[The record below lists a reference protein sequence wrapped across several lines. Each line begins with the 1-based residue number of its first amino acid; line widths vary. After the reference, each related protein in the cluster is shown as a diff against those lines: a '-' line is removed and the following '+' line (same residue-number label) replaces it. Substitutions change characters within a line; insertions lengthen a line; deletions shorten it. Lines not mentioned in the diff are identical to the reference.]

1 MSCEG
6 WGVGDRCRAKE
17 DVHVKEKMKTGE
29 FKLTAIAKGE
39 EGLVREK
46 YADVHRLKILW
57 LTLMR
62 ELVLEHDQI
71 HLLEKVGLAFS
82 VVDELK
88 IDELE
93 FVGDLIL
100 NDLQVAFDSR

>member
-6 WGVGDRCRAKE
+6 WGVGDRCRATE

-29 FKLTAIAKGE
+29 IKVTTIAKGE

-46 YADVHRLKILW
+46 YAEVHKLKIFW

-62 ELVLEHDQI
+62 ELVLEHHQI
-71 HLLEKVGLAFS
+71 HMLKKVASESGA
-82 VVDELK
+82 
-88 IDELE
+88 
-93 FVGDLIL
+93 G
-100 NDLQVAFDSR
+100 A